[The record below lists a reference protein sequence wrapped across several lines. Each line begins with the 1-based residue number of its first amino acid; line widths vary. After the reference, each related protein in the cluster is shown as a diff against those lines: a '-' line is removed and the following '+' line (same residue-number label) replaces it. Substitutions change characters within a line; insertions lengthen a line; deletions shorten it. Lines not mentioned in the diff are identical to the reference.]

1 MKLCDRCAVSGCCLN
16 YLGKAC
22 EHARQEACPEIQP
35 NNAEHLCNLLDNA
48 DIPAMA
54 HILAQ
59 VAFKVTMD
67 RRPGAT
73 VVSKLE
79 SWLKE
84 DYKPEG

>member
-1 MKLCDRCAVSGCCLN
+1 MKLCDRCTVSGCCLN

-22 EHARQEACPEIQP
+22 EHARQETCPEVQP
-35 NNAEHLCNLLDNA
+35 NNAEHVSDLLDNA
-48 DIPAMA
+48 DISAMA

-59 VAFKVTMD
+59 VVFNATLD
-67 RRPGAT
+67 CRPGTT

-84 DYKPEG
+84 DYKPEE